1 MLLTVFGGIA
11 IGIGRIIT
19 TFYALEI
26 GASNAQLGYI
36 SALEGLGRLL
46 VILPAGFIIA
56 RYGAALVYGL
66 SSLIPALINLM
77 LPLVTVWYGI
87 AVLRGMI
94 GLAIPFRMLSMNSAF
109 LHQLSTIGVRK
120 AGWNRSA
127 QSLGMMVLAPMLAS
141 MLTAS
146 LSYLWCYV
154 LVALMFVLMTVYG
167 ARVLPESEL
176 EASTTEAESSEVP
189 ANIWQQIKEIWRI
202 SVIRESCVTEFFAS
216 AVMSVFTTFI
226 IVLALNVAMLSQT
239 QAVML
244 ITIQGVTIVLT
255 GFGMGHA
262 LSRYRLPSLQLLS
275 ILLIIMGLLL
285 LGLSASFYLLIAGTV
300 LMNLGVALL
309 NMVKTVQL
317 SRLSMSKSK
326 VSGVFNLFNMSGS
339 LFGALSGGLLAD
351 WLGLSVLFLFWI
363 PIFIILAL
371 LYARR

>member
-36 SALEGLGRLL
+36 SALEGFGRLL

-66 SSLIPALINLM
+66 SSLIPALINLV
-77 LPLVTVWYGI
+77 LPFVTVWYGI

-109 LHQLSTIGVRK
+109 LQQLSTIGVRK

-141 MLTAS
+141 MMTAS

-154 LVALMFVLMTVYG
+154 IVAAMFVLMTVYG
-167 ARVLPESEL
+167 TRVLPESEL
-176 EASTTEAESSEVP
+176 EASSTDEEKGETP
-189 ANIWQQIKEIWRI
+189 ANIRQQIKEIWRI

-244 ITIQGVTIVLT
+244 ITIQGITIVLT

-363 PIFIILAL
+363 PVFIILAL
-371 LYARR
+371 LYAKR